1 MFPNK
6 SLTNAGYYAD
16 EIEATNANDRPV
28 ETVPCS
34 LAEAG
39 FGRYVQ
45 NSCQHILSEPVLS
58 TIEGFILLA
67 PSLPKD
73 QISDL
78 CESRVTGEERR
89 GPHLAKR
96 FGLQTPLSLKPFF
109 PANRIPPNAKS
120 V

>member
-16 EIEATNANDRPV
+16 EIEDTNASERPV

-34 LAEAG
+34 LAETG

-67 PSLPKD
+67 PSLSKD

-78 CESRVTGEERR
+78 YESRATW
-89 GPHLAKR
+89 PA
-96 FGLQTPLSLKPFF
+96 FGKKVWAPDPFESEALF
-109 PANRIPPNAKS
+109 PG
-120 V
+120 